1 MKKVLVP
8 SHPELEKLQ
17 RIDYKV
23 RILDPESVTA
33 AATRVMIEFKDTR
46 SQAKKGQLLAWIGT
60 LSA

>member
-23 RILDPESVTA
+23 RILDPETLTA
-33 AATRVMIEFKDTR
+33 AATRVIIDFKDTE
-46 SQAKKGQLLAWIGT
+46 SNKE
-60 LSA
+60 